1 MYNSIGNFIWDLSNA
16 CYIEVICYSGE
27 SVKRGSTKHMHTHM
41 YVHTDTDRLIQYMR
55 KQF

>member
-16 CYIEVICYSGE
+16 CYIEVVCYSGE

-41 YVHTDTDRLIQYMR
+41 
-55 KQF
+55 